1 MPTSW
6 YALYNLPLTVAVL
19 FYRITADGKASFNDP
34 KNEQQKPL
42 TSEPGF
48 LTA

>member
-1 MPTSW
+1 MPASW
-6 YALYNLPLTVAVL
+6 YALYNLPLMVFVGQQHN
-19 FYRITADGKASFNDP
+19 ISDGKASFNDP

-42 TSEPGF
+42 ASEPGF